1 MYRLGCCSDEA
12 LKVGVEI
19 SLALMIKSLMYNLR
33 FSGFVSRSIA
43 EYLQSHKD
51 RVYFFF
57 TPFGERLE
65 LAVCFRSFLLVPISM
80 NDRFP

>member
-1 MYRLGCCSDEA
+1 MCTSCSDEA

-19 SLALMIKSLMYNLR
+19 SLALMIKSLMYSLR

-43 EYLQSHKD
+43 ECLQSHKD
-51 RVYFFF
+51 HVYFF

-65 LAVCFRSFLLVPISM
+65 LAVYFCSLLLVPISM